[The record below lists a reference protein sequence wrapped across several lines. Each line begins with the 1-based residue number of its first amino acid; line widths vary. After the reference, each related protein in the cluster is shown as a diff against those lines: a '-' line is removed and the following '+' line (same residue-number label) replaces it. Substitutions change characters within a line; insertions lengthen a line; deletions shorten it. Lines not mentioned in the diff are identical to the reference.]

1 MSKPT
6 LADMLAQP
14 RTPIPFPIDD
24 TVSAATGWPRRI
36 PLVDSLGF
44 LITLV
49 PKGTEL
55 YNEIKLGCTLIG
67 TERWFQ
73 VHIRRPAPIK
83 GLCVNTPVEDASCHT
98 IDITVLEVGKP
109 TVDAPTLNL
118 VAMVTHFRKELI
130 ADPKIPD
137 LRDWF
142 R

>member
-1 MSKPT
+1 M
-6 LADMLAQP
+6 
-14 RTPIPFPIDD
+14 
-24 TVSAATGWPRRI
+24 
-36 PLVDSLGF
+36 
-44 LITLV
+44 